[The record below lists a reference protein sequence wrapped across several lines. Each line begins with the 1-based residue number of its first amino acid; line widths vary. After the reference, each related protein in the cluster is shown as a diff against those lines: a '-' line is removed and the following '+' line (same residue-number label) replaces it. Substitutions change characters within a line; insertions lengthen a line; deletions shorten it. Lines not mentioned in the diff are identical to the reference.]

1 MRSRYDDVK
10 DVDELDEPVTLT
22 SKELSSLKFGARAG
36 MFALILSLLAAG
48 AAGWTMYQGTKKA
61 PAEPVAVTAA
71 PAAAPAAVDTST
83 ASSVLPPSEASPS
96 VTATPSPAPG
106 GPGAVVA
113 KASKQAET
121 KHSTKTMNASSTRA
135 SRTAR
140 TASHATAPKMESFD
154 PTPAPPSAGI
164 PNPGIPTPTPTP
176 VPVAPEAHKSAPAD
190 TSAH

>member
-1 MRSRYDDVK
+1 MRSRYEDVK

-22 SKELSSLKFGARAG
+22 GKELRSLKLGARAG
-36 MFALILSLLAAG
+36 LFALILSFLAAG

-61 PAEPVAVTAA
+61 PAEPVAVTTP
-71 PAAAPAAVDTST
+71 PAAAPASVDTST
-83 ASSVLPPSEASPS
+83 ASPVAPPAEASPS
-96 VTATPSPAPG
+96 VTATPSSAPG

-121 KHSTKTMNASSTRA
+121 KHSTKAMNASSTRA
-135 SRTAR
+135 SRTR
-140 TASHATAPKMESFD
+140 SASNAPSPKMESFD
-154 PTPAPPSAGI
+154 PAPAPPSG
-164 PNPGIPTPTPTP
+164 GIPTPTPTP